1 MEDTIWSILGNIA
14 GGAISDTD
22 TITDVVSEIVRNN
35 NLDNADAGT
44 YTFFYKNKIRYKKHL
59 GNDSVYVELRQK
71 IVRIDFSSTE
81 KSTSRE
87 IIFTLR

>member
-22 TITDVVSEIVRNN
+22 AITDVVSEIVRNN

-44 YTFFYKNKIRYKKHL
+44 YTFFYKNKIRAFGKMKV
-59 GNDSVYVELRQK
+59 SQK
-71 IVRIDFSSTE
+71 SS
-81 KSTSRE
+81 KR
-87 IIFTLR
+87 LAPQMA